1 MDIED
6 SLYSNTIDKATFFRS
21 LQVWPLDEVLNYKGW
36 LNNFS
41 DPEERKIACLI
52 LDFFMFYPKNM
63 LNQMLKSVVGYAGY
77 IFASH
82 FSDWE
87 HDDFKNRC
95 IYSFIPGETIN
106 PTDSGHIYVRKLRN
120 SLGIPEE
127 RIVAYSELYSI
138 LENST
143 TNFPVIFV
151 DDFVGSGAQCDKAW
165 NDNRGGLRR
174 YTLSEIATTSG
185 HKFVYAPLIV
195 NKMGYDRICNECT
208 GLTLVPSHIL
218 NDEYNLFN
226 QKCICWK
233 GDIDLY
239 DKGTQ
244 LIIEKSRDLG
254 IPSTNGDEVIDVK
267 GFGEQGL
274 ALAFDDDGV
283 PDAIP
288 AIFYWCADNWTPL
301 IKKEYQR

>member
-1 MDIED
+1 
-6 SLYSNTIDKATFFRS
+6 
-21 LQVWPLDEVLNYKGW
+21 VLNYKGW
-36 LNNFS
+36 LDNFTDS
-41 DPEERKIACLI
+41 EERKIACLI
-52 LDFFMFYPKNM
+52 LDFFMFYPKTM
-63 LNQMLKSVVGYAGY
+63 LNQMLKSVVGYAGCT
-77 IFASH
+77 FASH
-82 FSDWE
+82 FSDWQ

-120 SLGIPEE
+120 ELHIPESQ
-127 RIVAYSELYSI
+127 IVNHTELYQK
-138 LENST
+138 LETCYNL
-143 TNFPVIFV
+143 PVIFV

-165 NDNRGGLRR
+165 NENRGGAQNH
-174 YTLSEIATTSG
+174 TLSELASIAG
-185 HKFVYAPLIV
+185 HEFVYTPLVV
-195 NKMGYDRICNECT
+195 NEMGEKRIKDRCT
-208 GLTLVPSHIL
+208 GLTLVTSHVL
-218 NDEYNLFN
+218 NDEYNLF
-226 QKCICWK
+226 KPECICWK
-233 GDIDLY
+233 GEIDLY
-239 DKGTQ
+239 NKGTR

-254 IPSTNGDEVIDVK
+254 IPSTNGNGVVDVK

>member
-1 MDIED
+1 MDIEN

-21 LQVWPLDEVLNYKGW
+21 LQIWPLNDVLNYKGW
-36 LNNFS
+36 LDNFT
-41 DPEERKIACLI
+41 DTEERKIACHI

-77 IFASH
+77 TFASH
-82 FSDWE
+82 FSDWQ

-120 SLGIPEE
+120 ELHISENQ
-127 RIVAYSELYSI
+127 IVNYTDLYRK
-138 LENST
+138 LETCDNL
-143 TNFPVIFV
+143 PVIFV

-165 NDNRGGLRR
+165 NQNQEELSKH
-174 YTLSEIATTSG
+174 TLSKIASTSN
-185 HKFVYAPLIV
+185 HKFVYAPLVTNNI
-195 NKMGYDRICNECT
+195 GYDRIINRCI
-208 GLTLVPSHIL
+208 GLTLVTSHVL
-218 NDEYNLFN
+218 NDEYNLF
-226 QKCICWK
+226 KPECICWK
-233 GDIDLY
+233 GKKDLY
-239 DKGTQ
+239 NKGTQ

-254 IPSTNGDEVIDVK
+254 IPFTNGAGVVDVK
-267 GFGEQGL
+267 GFREQGL

-288 AIFYWCADNWTPL
+288 AIFYWCTDNWTPL